1 MAEQKYWK
9 KFMTKNLKISL
20 IVLVMLIG
28 IYLINIR
35 SQGKLKSTYTAIFT
49 DDPEDIFKF
58 LIQNGKEAIELARV
72 DTMWRISGND
82 TLEVKS
88 QSMDNLFD
96 KVLKVN
102 RGTIISE
109 NQDNYGKY
117 SVDDS
122 TGTHLAVID
131 SKGET
136 IGYYVFGR
144 SNSDYSRSYV
154 LVGSDPKVYLAD
166 QNVTYMLQ
174 TRPTYWGEKPKEEVP
189 IPPQTPAGIT
199 TTDTTNSN

>member
-1 MAEQKYWK
+1 
-9 KFMTKNLKISL
+9 MTKNFQIAL
-20 IVLVMLIG
+20 IILVVLIG
-28 IYLINIR
+28 MFFLNKN
-35 SQGKLKSTYTAIFT
+35 SQSKLETVSEAIFV
-49 DDPEDIFKF
+49 DDIEDIFKF
-58 LIQNGKEAIELARV
+58 LIQKGEEAIELARV

-82 TLEVKS
+82 TLEIKS

-109 NQDNYGKY
+109 NPEKYGKY

-136 IGYYVFGR
+136 VGYYIFGH
-144 SNSDYSRSYV
+144 SKSDYSRSYV
-154 LVGSDPKVYLAD
+154 RVGSDPKVYLAD

-189 IPPQTPAGIT
+189 LPPPLDIPA
-199 TTDTTNSN
+199 DTTINN

>member
-1 MAEQKYWK
+1 
-9 KFMTKNLKISL
+9 MTKNFQIAL
-20 IVLVMLIG
+20 IILVVLIG
-28 IYLINIR
+28 IFFFNKN
-35 SQGKLKSTYTAIFT
+35 SQSKLETVSEAIFT
-49 DDPEDIFKF
+49 DDIEDIFKF
-58 LIQNGKEAIELARV
+58 LIQSGEEAIELARV
-72 DTMWRISGND
+72 DTVWRISGND

-109 NQDNYGKY
+109 NPEKYGKY

-136 IGYYVFGR
+136 VGYYVFGR
-144 SNSDYSRSYV
+144 SKSDYSRSYV
-154 LVGSDPKVYLAD
+154 RVGSNPKVYLAD

-174 TRPTYWGEKPKEEVP
+174 TRPTYWGEKPKDEVP
-189 IPPQTPAGIT
+189 LPPPIDIPA
-199 TTDTTNSN
+199 DTTINN

>member
-1 MAEQKYWK
+1 
-9 KFMTKNLKISL
+9 MTKNLKISL
-20 IVLVMLIG
+20 IVLVILIG

-35 SQGKLKSTYTAIFT
+35 SQSKLKSTYTAIFI
-49 DDPEDIFKF
+49 DDPENIFKF

-109 NQDNYGKY
+109 NQNNYEKY

>member
-1 MAEQKYWK
+1 
-9 KFMTKNLKISL
+9 MTKNFQIAL
-20 IVLVMLIG
+20 IILVVLIG
-28 IYLINIR
+28 IFFLNKN
-35 SQGKLKSTYTAIFT
+35 SQSKLETVSEAIFT
-49 DDPEDIFKF
+49 EDIEDIFKF
-58 LIQNGKEAIELARV
+58 LIQNGEEAIELARV

-82 TLEVKS
+82 TLEIKS

-109 NQDNYGKY
+109 KPEKYGKY

-136 IGYYVFGR
+136 VGYYIFGR
-144 SNSDYSRSYV
+144 SKSDYARSYV
-154 LVGSDPKVYLAD
+154 RVGSDPKVYLAD

-189 IPPQTPAGIT
+189 LPPPVDIPA
-199 TTDTTNSN
+199 DTTINN